1 MTRFHFD
8 VQFLMASLMLG
19 VMFPWA
25 GIAQHVSSSPPEST
39 RQVARSSVDKSG
51 GEKSDREKEG
61 DSKSHAQTHAARHV
75 SAFVGG
81 TNAGGHRDFT
91 VGVEA
96 THRLPFAPNRLSA
109 GALADVAFHEGQS
122 TLVAGAGLF
131 AHPVQQDG
139 FRSLKLLAIPAVE
152 SHSGHQKFLF
162 RTGVG
167 YDLHLGR
174 LTLTPT
180 LNFDF
185 VDGHVAEVFG
195 VSAGIGF

>member
-1 MTRFHFD
+1 M
-8 VQFLMASLMLG
+8 LGLML
-19 VMFPWA
+19 PRA
-25 GIAQHVSSSPPEST
+25 ALAQHASSASFESP
-39 RQVARSSVDKSG
+39 RQAARSSVDNPDGKRTDR
-51 GEKSDREKEG
+51 EKPDAEKPEAEKEG
-61 DSKSHAQTHAARHV
+61 DSEPHAQTHAPRHV
-75 SAFVGG
+75 SVFVGG
-81 TNAGGHRDFT
+81 TSAGGHRDFT
-91 VGVEA
+91 VGAEA

-109 GALADVAFHEGQS
+109 GALADVAFHKGQS

-167 YDLHLGR
+167 YDLHFRG

>member
-1 MTRFHFD
+1 MTRSLFD
-8 VQFLMASLMLG
+8 LRFLATSLMLG
-19 VMFPWA
+19 VMLPWA
-25 GIAQHVSSSPPEST
+25 ALAQHASSGPPESSH
-39 RQVARSSVDKSG
+39 QVAHSSV
-51 GEKSDREKEG
+51 EKPDEEKPDGEKEG
-61 DSKSHAQTHAARHV
+61 DSESHAQTHAPRHV
-75 SAFVGG
+75 SVFVGG
-81 TNAGGHRDFT
+81 TSAGGHRDFT
-91 VGVEA
+91 IGAEA

-109 GALADVAFHEGQS
+109 GALADVAFHQGQS

-152 SHSGHQKFLF
+152 SHNGHQKFLF

-167 YDLHLGR
+167 YDLHVGG